1 MSKSE
6 RGPVTVWGAVAAVV
20 AAAVAFR
27 YTSEEDTQKAV
38 LTGLAPSVAVLLAA
52 VLKFYFVED
61 QKFAA
66 TSGAFGALGAVVSVV
81 MTIDEETALPK
92 TASAAG
98 VFLATLG
105 ASNFLRA
112 GEQEEEQ

>member
-1 MSKSE
+1 M
-6 RGPVTVWGAVAAVV
+6 TVWGVVAAIV

-38 LTGLAPSVAVLLAA
+38 LTGLAPSVAVIMAA
-52 VLKFYFVED
+52 VVKFYFVEG
-61 QKFAA
+61 QRFAE
-66 TSGAFGALGAVVSVV
+66 TSGAFGALGVVATLVISYLL
-81 MTIDEETALPK
+81 TLGEDEAAIPK
-92 TASAAG
+92 IASPAG